1 MNFKKCVYSM
11 INNYLD
17 QLTFYDFL
25 LTVKI
30 YLQISNLFSAHP
42 EGKEVENV
50 HTLPSE
56 MLRLITL

>member
-1 MNFKKCVYSM
+1 M